1 MDSFV
6 RRFNQTN
13 PGPWLSLNCDL
24 WLSED
29 THEQLTDVRADLSEL
44 AMTAREG
51 EEVFRRALAARSA
64 GQLIVSTVDLPA
76 RLLATQK
83 RFAGL
88 RERRKNEDGA
98 TSEVVRHER
107 PPLPNP
113 YVAPETEL
121 EQRIAAVWQTVLG
134 FEQIGV
140 EDNFF
145 DLGGD
150 SLVAIQVASRLK
162 EALNMD
168 FPVAKLYQALTVR
181 SLAHVLSESEA
192 EEQQRLAA
200 DQAQR
205 NQAAAR
211 RLQYIE
217 HRRARVRGA
226 EV

>member
-1 MDSFV
+1 
-6 RRFNQTN
+6 
-13 PGPWLSLNCDL
+13 
-24 WLSED
+24 
-29 THEQLTDVRADLSEL
+29 
-44 AMTAREG
+44 MTAREG
-51 EEVFRRALAARSA
+51 EEVFRRALAVRNV

-88 RERRKNEDGA
+88 RARRKNEDGSA
-98 TSEVVRHER
+98 AETVRHER
-107 PPLPNP
+107 PSLPTP
-113 YVAPETEL
+113 YVAPETEM
-121 EQRIAAVWQTVLG
+121 EARIATVWQQVLG
-134 FEQIGV
+134 FVQIGV

-162 EALNMD
+162 EALKME
-168 FPVAKLYQALTVR
+168 FPVAKLYQAVTVR
-181 SLAHVLSESEA
+181 SLAQVLSESED
-192 EEQQRLAA
+192 EEQQRRAA
-200 DQAQR
+200 EQSQR

-217 HRRARVRGA
+217 HRKSRTRGA